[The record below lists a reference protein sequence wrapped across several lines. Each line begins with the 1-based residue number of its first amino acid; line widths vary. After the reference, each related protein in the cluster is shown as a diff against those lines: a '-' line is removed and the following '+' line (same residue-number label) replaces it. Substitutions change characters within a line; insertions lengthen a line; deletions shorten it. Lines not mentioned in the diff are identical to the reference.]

1 MNGQLVLFALMATIA
16 VVCALGV
23 VIMDNP
29 VRSALCLVLVLFSVA
44 VLFFTLHA
52 VFVGA
57 VQIIVYAGA
66 IMVLFIFVIMLLNL
80 GTGEIDKDR
89 MAVPKWAAIIGA
101 GATLAVIAAAL
112 VAVPSTYV
120 HPRLADHLTGPDAIG
135 FELFQANWLFPF
147 EVISILLLVAAIG
160 AVMLAKKRI

>member
-23 VIMDNP
+23 VFFDNP

-80 GTGEIDKDR
+80 GTNEIDRDR
-89 MAVPKWAAIIGA
+89 MAVPKWAAYIGA
-101 GATLAVIAAAL
+101 AATFGVIAAAL
-112 VAVPSTYV
+112 VAVPGTYL
-120 HPRLADHLTGPDAIG
+120 HPRLADHLTGPAEIG
-135 FELFQANWLFPF
+135 MALFQPNWLFPF